1 MSSMSS
7 KVCMFSSKNEEMDF
21 FDQSDESQTDSDIS
35 DHEDET
41 CFDGESAREED
52 ILLRDGLLQH
62 LLPRKKSGHANHTR
76 SVVMTTLAT

>member
-7 KVCMFSSKNEEMDF
+7 KVCTFYSKHEKMD

-41 CFDGESAREED
+41 CFDGELAREED
-52 ILLRDGLLQH
+52 ILYAMV
-62 LLPRKKSGHANHTR
+62 SF
-76 SVVMTTLAT
+76 SI